1 MALVPGIKVQRQHSG
16 PGAVWSGHVRPISLA
31 RRDTIDGATAAHNG
45 NRYHDHWRSARM
57 KYIKKWLIISAVI
70 LLGYRLLTGC
80 SDGGG
85 ETRFVHLTVANY
97 TSIGQ
102 LADSS
107 EYFIQG
113 TISSGPQRTVLDQD
127 AGLAYMVSEVKILE
141 ILGQRPD
148 VLEHLAS
155 DKTIRVG
162 VSVLDP
168 QEKENIINFDKL
180 STTFPTADDA
190 LTKGGD
196 VLLFLSRIEHLK
208 DPDYEVVG
216 YGVINLSDQVKWN
229 GFSGEL
235 ADTTSDLTTATQSNI
250 LSKYS
255 SPGRPQKPDPGIV
268 FPETPSEGRPPVSP

>member
-1 MALVPGIKVQRQHSG
+1 
-16 PGAVWSGHVRPISLA
+16 
-31 RRDTIDGATAAHNG
+31 
-45 NRYHDHWRSARM
+45 M
-57 KYIKKWLIISAVI
+57 KYAKRWLTLSAVI
-70 LLGYRLLTGC
+70 LFGYQLLTGC
-80 SDGGG
+80 SDRGS
-85 ETRFVHLTVANY
+85 EARFVHLTVANH
-97 TSIGQ
+97 TSVGE

-107 EYFIQG
+107 EYLIRG
-113 TISSGPQRTVLDQD
+113 TISSSPQRTVLDRD
-127 AGLAYMVSEVKILE
+127 AGLAYMVSEVRILE

-168 QEKENIINFDKL
+168 QEKENIINFDEL

-196 VLLFLSRIEHLK
+196 VLLFLSRTEHLK
-208 DPDYEVVG
+208 DPDYAVVG

-229 GFSGEL
+229 GFPGEL
-235 ADTTSDLTTATQSNI
+235 ADTMSDLTTATQSNI
-250 LSKYS
+250 ISKYS

>member
-1 MALVPGIKVQRQHSG
+1 
-16 PGAVWSGHVRPISLA
+16 
-31 RRDTIDGATAAHNG
+31 
-45 NRYHDHWRSARM
+45 M
-57 KYIKKWLIISAVI
+57 KYIKKWLTISAVI
-70 LLGYRLLTGC
+70 LFGYQLLTGC

-85 ETRFVHLTVANY
+85 EARFVHLTVANY

-107 EYFIQG
+107 EYLIRG
-113 TISSGPQRTVLDQD
+113 TVSSDPHRTVIDRD
-127 AGLAYMVSEVKILE
+127 AGLVYMVNEVKILE
-141 ILGQRPD
+141 IFGQRPD

-168 QEKENIINFDKL
+168 QEKENIINFDEL

-190 LTKGGD
+190 LIKGED

-208 DPDYEVVG
+208 DPDYEVIG
-216 YGVINLSDQVKWN
+216 YGVISLLDQVKWN
-229 GFSGEL
+229 VFPGEL
-235 ADTTSDLTTATQSNI
+235 ADTTSDITTATQSNI

-255 SPGRPQKPDPGIV
+255 SPSRPQKPDPGIV
-268 FPETPSEGRPPVSP
+268 FPEMPPEGRPPVSP